1 MKLVLRILNFV
12 IIALAAV
19 ATVFLFAA
27 PAFSFNS
34 NVGLDIETF
43 SQFVPES
50 ELTEDIDIV
59 TYLGTDE
66 IHLGIQFQLDA
77 AGLKKTMKGDR
88 EIINNDVIGKSI
100 DDILHEL
107 REPVKLITDYAVRG
121 AIKKIVSQQITE
133 QVNNARESFKEKYN
147 QEPPL
152 STAEIMEEVGMDDAY
167 FSRFA
172 RNLYNAADQDDATV
186 TSVSNVLY
194 AQIDEAL
201 ARAEDTGMVDTSEF
215 SEEAKTG
222 ITSSLVS
229 SLESINLV
237 EGEHVKKIS
246 EISYIYLSNF
256 LKDKLNGE
264 VSAEELNQKA
274 EESNPD
280 YNDRMVRTYVLHI
293 LPDGFY
299 TGVKYVSVGLFIGLF
314 LFTAIWVFVIVI
326 TLIKTF
332 TKKPWTFWG
341 PWFWL
346 IGPLQLVLGLGLT
359 VVGKFVLPK
368 APLDLLQGLPVKS
381 VVLAPRTYALVPS
394 IIFIVC
400 IFLAIAYG
408 IIKGIAKKE
417 N

>member
-1 MKLVLRILNFV
+1 M
-12 IIALAAV
+12 
-19 ATVFLFAA
+19 
-27 PAFSFNS
+27 PSW
-34 NVGLDIETF
+34 
-43 SQFVPES
+43 
-50 ELTEDIDIV
+50 
-59 TYLGTDE
+59 
-66 IHLGIQFQLDA
+66 
-77 AGLKKTMKGDR
+77 
-88 EIINNDVIGKSI
+88 
-100 DDILHEL
+100 
-107 REPVKLITDYAVRG
+107 VKLITDYAVRG

-256 LKDKLNGE
+256 LKDKLG
-264 VSAEELNQKA
+264 VS
-274 EESNPD
+274 S
-280 YNDRMVRTYVLHI
+280 T
-293 LPDGFY
+293 
-299 TGVKYVSVGLFIGLF
+299 
-314 LFTAIWVFVIVI
+314 
-326 TLIKTF
+326 
-332 TKKPWTFWG
+332 
-341 PWFWL
+341 
-346 IGPLQLVLGLGLT
+346 LVLNET
-359 VVGKFVLPK
+359 VRQSRRPK
-368 APLDLLQGLPVKS
+368 
-381 VVLAPRTYALVPS
+381 R
-394 IIFIVC
+394 
-400 IFLAIAYG
+400 
-408 IIKGIAKKE
+408 
-417 N
+417 